1 VAFVHFGD
9 FETLEESVVIEIE
22 FGVAGGEGGEAG
34 SAVYEGGDAVFLAF
48 IFEEDGFAGV
58 EPGVAREL
66 DFVGGA
72 GGVAAVAAAVVAH
85 ADIDDEPVADEDGGF
100 GGGP

>member
-1 VAFVHFGD
+1 M
-9 FETLEESVVIEIE
+9 
-22 FGVAGGEGGEAG
+22 
-34 SAVYEGGDAVFLAF
+34 FLALVL
-48 IFEEDGFAGV
+48 EEDGFAGV
-58 EPGVAREL
+58 ETGVAWEL
-66 DFVGGA
+66 DFVGSA

>member
-1 VAFVHFGD
+1 M
-9 FETLEESVVIEIE
+9 
-22 FGVAGGEGGEAG
+22 
-34 SAVYEGGDAVFLAF
+34 FLAF
-48 IFEEDGFAGV
+48 VLEEDGFAGV
-58 EPGVAREL
+58 EPGVAGEL
-66 DFVGGA
+66 DFVGSA